1 MSLEQVSSIYDHL
14 FEFEKDKGQGASYPI
29 HKPLDFPIDQK
40 SLGIEDISDLV
51 LQFLPKRRKAH
62 VLDAGC
68 GVGYTLQKICKN
80 PLYSGLGISLSQ
92 QELTLARSSAQQL
105 GLEDR
110 CSFKKLDFDQ
120 SFDQKFDL
128 ILCMESIKHSPDWRK
143 SLGNLVKHLYADGAI
158 LIIEDL
164 YRGDRLE
171 KEAKRFQEVWSVPQ
185 LFSYQD
191 VLDAMREMGAKLE
204 KEIMLDEFVRKHPA
218 WKSKLSAQLCQ
229 TASPLLAIFPA
240 KKQLLKIY
248 EGALLMDYLYAKS
261 LFSYRLL
268 YFQAPSRRFGN
279 M

>member
-14 FEFEKDKGQGASYPI
+14 FAFEKDKGKGGAYPI
-29 HKPLDFPIDQK
+29 HKPLDFPLEQK
-40 SLGIEDISDLV
+40 SLGIADISDLV
-51 LQFLPKRRKAH
+51 LAFLPKRRKAH

-68 GVGYTLQKICKN
+68 GVGYTLQKICTN

-92 QELTLARSSAQQL
+92 QELALARASVHQS
-105 GLEDR
+105 GLSDR

-120 SFDQKFDL
+120 EFDQKFDL

-143 SLGNLVKHLYADGAI
+143 SLGNLLKHLHADGAI
-158 LIIEDL
+158 LLIEDFYQGNTL
-164 YRGDRLE
+164 NE
-171 KEAKRFQEVWSVPQ
+171 EEKRFQEVWAVPD

-191 VLDAMREMGAKLE
+191 VCSYMNERGVKLE
-204 KEIMLDEFVRKHPA
+204 QEKILDEYIRKHRA
-218 WKSKLSAQLCQ
+218 WKSKLSAQFCKIS
-229 TASPLLAIFPA
+229 TPLFSLLPA
-240 KKQLLKIY
+240 KKQLLQIY

-279 M
+279 R